1 LVIKII
7 DMSTIENLLHTA
19 HEHGQREA
27 VIKKVVEIQNTDAG
41 SKMSQ
46 TDIYEEAY
54 SIVLKTN

>member
-1 LVIKII
+1 
-7 DMSTIENLLHTA
+7 MSTIENLLHTA

-46 TDIYEEAY
+46 TDIYEQAY